1 MKKMLSDPGFSEF
14 AKKVAGIRKVVNTT
28 MLVRVADF

>member
-1 MKKMLSDPGFSEF
+1 MYSDPAFAEF
-14 AKKVAGIRKVVNTT
+14 AKKVASIRKVVNTT